1 MPRKQVRPPIYIG
14 IYGTVLA
21 LDPSTGE
28 ERWRVKLK
36 SAHFVSVVLVDDL
49 LLASTGGELYSLD
62 KKDGSIL
69 WHNKLKGLGHG
80 LVTVAGA
87 SPAGALTDQQQQHQI
102 QASAA
107 AATMIA
113 TS

>member
-1 MPRKQVRPPIYIG
+1 MPRKQKQEPIYIG

-21 LDPSTGE
+21 LDRATGE
-28 ERWRVKLK
+28 ELWRAKLK
-36 SAHFVSVVLVDDL
+36 TAQFVSVVLLDDL
-49 LLASTGGELYSLD
+49 LLATTAGEIFSLS

-87 SPAGALTDQQQQHQI
+87 STSADVTLHQQQQA
-102 QASAA
+102 ASAAA

-113 TS
+113 AT